1 MEIQYNNQQQ
11 VSQTKHLTIISAN
24 LRGFQTNIGD
34 LTHSF
39 ILPNKADIVAT
50 VETFLNDSIPHNFGR
65 IDGYTNW
72 YRKDRKQDT
81 HGGVAVCFRSNIH
94 VQVIDPE
101 MPEQLELSF
110 FKLWLK
116 SGERVLLCVCYRP
129 QWQGSLPIEYLNNNI
144 DRIMQQYSCDNF
156 ILVGDLNQHLVAR
169 SFDDLLNIH
178 GLTNHV
184 NFPTHVSGSSLD
196 PVVTDLPENS
206 IKCEA
211 LGAAGSS
218 DHYAILTTIHNEP
231 MEDTATTRTIWL
243 WDRANW
249 TEFREALT
257 ATNWDFLNSGS
268 IDERV
273 ATFTNIIIELMTIYV
288 PNKTYRVK
296 PKDQPWFGYNCRVAA
311 DEKSRAWVR
320 YKNNPTQRNRNL
332 HQIAKSNM
340 KDVEAWAK
348 IEYRQSLKRKLTNRN
363 VGTKSWWCLEKKYQG
378 FTTDDSIPP
387 LVRED
392 GSTATSSL
400 DKAELLGSYFANK
413 MKVPAPH
420 QAVPDTPILTN
431 KRLSTLHIT
440 EEEVKQLLLKVN
452 VKKAIGPDKVS
463 PHILKKCASQLT
475 PVLTKIFQAC
485 LVQQVWPKLWKRASV
500 SAIHKKGSRNSLK
513 NYRPISLLSVLG
525 KLYEKIIVEKMS
537 AFFDDNQLISTK
549 QYGFRKSRSTSDLL
563 LQLTSEWNAT
573 LDKREYTYVIAL
585 DIAGAFDRVWHK
597 GLTAKLKSLGIS
609 GNLLG
614 LIDNYLQN
622 RVLQV
627 ALNGQTSE
635 EYHIEAS
642 VPQGSVIGPM
652 LWNVFFNDLL
662 QMIPQAFAYADDC
675 TLTFKCTDENR
686 KETIELINDTLN
698 LITIWGNLWQVELA
712 PEKTQV
718 MLITRRQQNPEVEL
732 PYLKLNGRILQ
743 LEQSISILGVEIDSK
758 LTFTNH
764 ISDLAKKCGKKLACL
779 RRVSHLLD
787 SKGCQLLYNAQ
798 IRPLME
804 YAMLSWS
811 SCPQSFL
818 RLLDKIQERA
828 HRIINFKRSQDDPP
842 CSFQTLQHRRDVA
855 GLCVLYKVQVLRI
868 AHLHSLRLPNTVITG
883 HNTRSANNLQHK
895 VIVPFARTEQ
905 YKRTFHP
912 YISRCWNLCLQEVN
926 INDHPTMQS
935 FKNRVNRW
943 RSSNPV
949 IT

>member
-1 MEIQYNNQQQ
+1 METHYNRQQQ
-11 VSQTKHLTIISAN
+11 GSQPKHLSIISAN

-39 ILPNKADIVAT
+39 ILPKKADIVAT
-50 VETFLNDSIPHNFGR
+50 VETFLNDSIPFNFGR

-94 VQVIDPE
+94 VQSIDIE
-101 MPEQLELSF
+101 MPEHLELMF
-110 FKLWLK
+110 FKLWMK
-116 SGERVLLCVCYRP
+116 SGEKVLLCVCYRP
-129 QWQGSLPIEYLNNNI
+129 QWQGNLPIEYITNNI
-144 DRIMQQYSCDNF
+144 DGIMQQYACDNF

-169 SFDDLLNIH
+169 SYDELLTVH

-184 NFPTHVSGSSLD
+184 NFPTHISGSSLD
-196 PVVTDLPENS
+196 PVITDLPETVVN
-206 IKCEA
+206 CEA
-211 LGAAGSS
+211 LGAPGSS
-218 DHYAILTTIHNEP
+218 DHYAVLTTIHNEI

-243 WDRANW
+243 WERANW
-249 TEFREALT
+249 SEFREALI
-257 ATNWDFLNSGS
+257 ATNWDFLNTGT

-273 ATFTNIIIELMTIYV
+273 ATFTNIITELMSTYV
-288 PNKTYRVK
+288 PNKTYKVK

-320 YKNNPTQRNRNL
+320 YKNNPTQLNKNL
-332 HQIAKSNM
+332 HQLAKINM
-340 KDVEAWAK
+340 KNVEAWAK
-348 IEYRQSLKRKLTNRN
+348 TEYKQSLKRKLTNRN
-363 VGTKSWWCLEKKYQG
+363 VGTKSWWSLEKKYQG
-378 FTTDDSIPP
+378 YTTDDSIPP
-387 LVRED
+387 LERDD
-392 GSTATSSL
+392 GTTATSSL
-400 DKAELLGSYFANK
+400 EKAELLGSYFANK

-420 QAVPDTPILTN
+420 QAVPVISTLTN
-431 KRLSTLHIT
+431 NRLSTLHIT
-440 EEEVKQLLLKVN
+440 EEEVKRLLLKVD
-452 VKKAIGPDKVS
+452 VKKAIGPDNIS
-463 PHILKKCASQLT
+463 PQILKKCAFQLT

-485 LVQQVWPKLWKRASV
+485 LEQQVWPTLWKRARV

-513 NYRPISLLSVLG
+513 NYRPISLLSVVG
-525 KLYEKIIVEKMS
+525 KLYEKIIVQRMS
-537 AFFDDNQLISTK
+537 AFFDDNQLISSK
-549 QYGFRKSRSTSDLL
+549 QYGFRKQRSTSDLL

-585 DIAGAFDRVWHK
+585 DIAGAFDRVWHQ
-597 GLTAKLKSLGIS
+597 GLTAKLKSLGID

-627 ALNGQTSE
+627 ALNGHTSE
-635 EYHIEAS
+635 EYQIEAS

-662 QMIPQAFAYADDC
+662 QMIPQSFAYADDC

-686 KETIELINDTLN
+686 CETIELINDTLN

-718 MLITRRQQNPEVEL
+718 MLITRRQQNPEEVL
-732 PYLKLNGRILQ
+732 PNIKLNGRPLQ
-743 LEQSISILGVEIDSK
+743 LEHSINILGIEIDSK
-758 LTFTNH
+758 LTFTSH
-764 ISDLAKKCGKKLACL
+764 VSELAKKCGKKLACL

-787 SKGCQLLYNAQ
+787 SKGCRLLYNAQ

-811 SCPQSFL
+811 SCPQTYL

-828 HRIINFKRSQDDPP
+828 QRIIEYKRSPLDLPH
-842 CSFQTLQHRRDVA
+842 SFQTLQHRRDVA
-855 GLCVLYKVQVLRI
+855 GMCVFYKVQVLCI
-868 AHLHSLRLPNTVITG
+868 AHLDSLRLPSTINTG
-883 HNTRSANNLQHK
+883 HNTRSTNNLDHK
-895 VIVPFARTEQ
+895 VVIPFSRTEQ

-912 YISRCWNLCLQEVN
+912 YISRCWNLCLQDIM
-926 INDHPTMQS
+926 INDCPTIQC
-935 FKNRVNRW
+935 FKNNVNTW
-943 RSSNPV
+943 RLRNPV